1 MGLFSKKKDLPEELK
16 AVRLKPKPY
25 GTRAFPLYVTAVTN
39 KDLEKKDPIKWLK
52 HIDRSEKTQLIGYLE
67 DGLYKIIDME
77 EVSKVGIFYK
87 VQPEDR
93 EDKEGVWVAKDD
105 IWESDS

>member
-1 MGLFSKKKDLPEELK
+1 
-16 AVRLKPKPY
+16 
-25 GTRAFPLYVTAVTN
+25 
-39 KDLEKKDPIKWLK
+39 
-52 HIDRSEKTQLIGYLE
+52 
-67 DGLYKIIDME
+67 ME

-105 IWESDS
+105 IWESDSQNHNFDNSDLKDGITFKTDYRVIFLFHIGFFTTAT